1 MYIKKS
7 YFMQNEHKAVK
18 VFKEEGENNKEENR
32 LQMRRELRNKGRESL
47 DVSPQARDQSK
58 REPLKE
64 ASS

>member
-1 MYIKKS
+1 
-7 YFMQNEHKAVK
+7 MQNEHKAVK
-18 VFKEEGENNKEENR
+18 VFREGENNKEENR
-32 LQMRRELRNKGRESL
+32 LQMRRELRTKGRESL

>member
-1 MYIKKS
+1 
-7 YFMQNEHKAVK
+7 MQNEHKAVK

-58 REPLKE
+58 REPPKE

>member
-1 MYIKKS
+1 
-7 YFMQNEHKAVK
+7 MQNEHKAVK
-18 VFKEEGENNKEENR
+18 VFREGENNKEENR
-32 LQMRRELRNKGRESL
+32 LQKRRELRNKGRESL